1 MYLQK
6 IAEEA
11 GKTKCERTFEEIVPE
26 QYWDFSK
33 VFSESKKYSSAYA
46 IMISTCG
53 QRSANLRRLRS
64 SISG

>member
-11 GKTKCERTFEEIVPE
+11 GKTKRERTFE
-26 QYWDFSK
+26 